1 MAQQQPNAAVNN
13 VSEAELKSIVGNVD
27 QDKIIEIMKLR
38 PTPAELE
45 EAAMWA
51 SGDGDVLSKQGH
63 SLAAKVAEIVEI
75 LTADEEE
82 SPEK

>member
-38 PTPAELE
+38 PA
-45 EAAMWA
+45 
-51 SGDGDVLSKQGH
+51 
-63 SLAAKVAEIVEI
+63 
-75 LTADEEE
+75 
-82 SPEK
+82 